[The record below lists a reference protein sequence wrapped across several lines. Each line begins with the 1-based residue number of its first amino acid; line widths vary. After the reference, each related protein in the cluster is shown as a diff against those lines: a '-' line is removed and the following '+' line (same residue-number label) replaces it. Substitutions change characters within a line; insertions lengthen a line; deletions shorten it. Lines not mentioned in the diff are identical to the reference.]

1 MRTKTRASRT
11 IYKFSGF
18 ELDPHNRQL
27 KNNGVE
33 IECGA
38 KAFDL
43 LALLVTNAGDL
54 VTRDLIR
61 KSLWEDRTVEYD
73 QAINNCVREVRRLLG
88 DRVRSPE
95 FIKTAPKHGYTF
107 VHEVSVDTG
116 AGGFLERALHRMGAA
131 FLIPN
136 FR

>member
-1 MRTKTRASRT
+1 MGNKIRSSRT

-18 ELDPHNRQL
+18 ELDPHNRRL

-43 LALLVTNAGDL
+43 LALLVANAGDL

-61 KSLWEDRTVEYD
+61 KSLWEGRTVEYD
-73 QAINNCVREVRRLLG
+73 QAINNCIREVRRLLG
-88 DRVRSPE
+88 DSVRSPV
-95 FIKTAPKHGYTF
+95 FIKTAPKHGYRF

-116 AGGFLERALHRMGAA
+116 AGGFLERILHRIGAP